1 MRREDGFL
9 GFFIKI
15 MSYVLVAVIA
25 AAVTAGIFAKQYTKL
40 DELQAVIEKYFVGE
54 VTEKQLQDG
63 AAAGMVD
70 AMGDRWSFY
79 LSAEEYVDYK
89 DQMSNSY
96 VGIGVTVTLREDG
109 IGFDIISVEPGGGA
123 KEAGVKAGD
132 VIVAVDGQRIAG
144 MDTSEAKSLIKGA
157 ENTAVAITLLRGE
170 EELTVDVTRKTIQV
184 VVAQGQM
191 LEEGIGF
198 IQINNFDDR
207 CAQETIGAIEELMEQ
222 GAKALIFD
230 VRFNPGGYK
239 HELVKILDYLLPE
252 GVLFRSVYYTG
263 EEDQDTSD
271 ADCLDI
277 PMAVLMN
284 GSSYSAAEFFAAAL
298 EEYDWAVTV
307 GEPTVG
313 KSYFQNTLELSD
325 GSAVGLSVGK
335 YCTPKGVSLQDEGG
349 LVPGVLVELTEDE
362 LLQLQSGE
370 LEPAQDPQVRA
381 AVEEVKKQMG

>member
-1 MRREDGFL
+1 MIKENSFL
-9 GFFIKI
+9 NLFVKL

-25 AAVTAGIFAKQYTKL
+25 AAVTAGIFSKQYTKL
-40 DELQAVIEKYFVGE
+40 DELQTIIEKCYIGE

-63 AAAGMVD
+63 AAAGMV
-70 AMGDRWSFY
+70 AATGDRWSFY
-79 LSAEEYVDYK
+79 LSEEEYVDYK
-89 DQMSNSY
+89 DQMSNTY
-96 VGIGVTVTLREDG
+96 VGIGVSVMTREDG
-109 IGFDIISVEPGGGA
+109 IGFDIVSVEPDGGA
-123 KEAGVKAGD
+123 KEVGIKAGD
-132 VIVAVDGQRIAG
+132 IIVAVNGQRLEG
-144 MDTSEAKSLIKGA
+144 MDTIQAKALIKGE
-157 ENTAVAITLLRGE
+157 ENTAVAITVLRGE
-170 EELTVDVTRKTIQV
+170 EELTMDVIRKTIQV

-191 LEEGIGF
+191 LEDGIGLVT
-198 IQINNFDDR
+198 IANFDER

-239 HELVKILDYLLPE
+239 HELVQILDYLLPE

-307 GEPTVG
+307 GEATVG
-313 KSYFQNTLELSD
+313 KSYFQNTIELSD

-335 YCTPKGVSLQDEGG
+335 YCTPNGVSLQDEGG
-349 LVPGVLVELTEDE
+349 LVPAIPVELTEDE

-370 LEPAQDPQVRA
+370 LEPAQDPQIQA
-381 AVEEVKKQMG
+381 AVEAVIKRAS

>member
-1 MRREDGFL
+1 MRRENRFL
-9 GFFIKI
+9 DLFVKLL
-15 MSYVLVAVIA
+15 SYVLVAVIA
-25 AAVTAGIFAKQYTKL
+25 SAVTAGIFAKRYTKL
-40 DELQAVIEKYFVGE
+40 DELQALIEKYFVGE

-63 AAAGMVD
+63 AASGMVD
-70 AMGDRWSFY
+70 ALGDRWSFY
-79 LSAEEYVDYK
+79 LSAGEYVDYK

-96 VGIGVTVTLREDG
+96 VGIGVSVMTREDG
-109 IGFDIISVEPGGGA
+109 IGFDVVSVESGGGA
-123 KEAGVKAGD
+123 REAGIKAGD
-132 VIVAVDGQRIAG
+132 IIVAVDGRSIAG
-144 MDTSEAKSLIKGA
+144 MNTSETKSLIKGE
-157 ENTAVAITLLRGE
+157 ENTTGAITLLRGE
-170 EELTVDVTRKTIQV
+170 EELTVDVTRKTIQM

-191 LEEGIGF
+191 LEEGIGL

-239 HELVKILDYLLPE
+239 NELVEILDYLLPE

-271 ADCLDI
+271 ADCLNI

-284 GSSYSAAEFFAAAL
+284 SSSYSAAEFFAAAL

-335 YCTPKGVSLQDEGG
+335 YCTPNGVSLQDEGG
-349 LVPGVLVELTEDE
+349 LVPEIPVELTPEE

-381 AVEEVKKQMG
+381 AVEAVKKQVS